1 MASSQTKPYG
11 TWKSPITSALITGVL
26 GLSEIILDGNDIYWC
41 ESRPNEG
48 GRTVIVRH
56 NLDNPAGQPQD
67 VTPAPFNV
75 RSRVHEYGGGSYT
88 VSDGT
93 IYFSNFIDQRL
104 YRHKAGGT
112 PEPITPTAP
121 LRFADSIVDQARG
134 RLICVREDHSNEG
147 EIINTLVSVPLNGD
161 NTGGTVLTS
170 GNDFYS
176 SPRLSPDGSYL
187 AWLTWNH
194 PNMPWDG
201 TELWMAHVGSNGTL
215 SDANR
220 IAGNIDESICQPE
233 WSPDGLLY
241 FVSDR
246 TGWWN
251 LYRWQDE
258 RVEAL
263 YPMEAEFSEPQWQF
277 GLSTYSIPSANE
289 LICTYT
295 RAGTDYPARL
305 DTTTGILTPI
315 ELPYTS
321 IRTLRTTA
329 SQVFLIAAS
338 PIEPWSIVQLQ
349 LATDSSSVLRRASNI
364 QVDPGYLSQPASIEF
379 PTEHGLTA
387 FGLFYPPRNKDFVAP
402 ENERP
407 PLIVKSHGGPTAAAS
422 SAFNLAIQ
430 FWTSR
435 GFAVLDVNYGGSTGY
450 GRVYRQRLKGQFGI
464 VDVDDCVNGARY
476 LAAQGLV
483 DGDRMAITG
492 GSAGGYTTLCALT
505 FHDTFKVGASYFGI
519 SDIETLMRDTHKFE
533 SRYGDWLI
541 GPYPEEQATY
551 YERSPIHFV
560 EQISCPMIFFQ
571 GLEDHIVP
579 PNQAEEMVAALQAKG
594 LPVAYIAYEGEG
606 HGFRRAENI
615 QRSLEAELY
624 FYSQVF
630 GFSLADPVEPV
641 KIENM

>member
-1 MASSQTKPYG
+1 MASRQRKPYG

-26 GLSEIILDGNDIYWC
+26 GLNEINLDGTDIYWS

-48 GRTVIVRH
+48 GRTIIVRY
-56 NLDNPAGQPQD
+56 NPAGKTED
-67 VTPAPFNV
+67 ITPAPFNV
-75 RSRVHEYGGGSYT
+75 RSRVHEYGGGSYI
-88 VSDGT
+88 VSDDT
-93 IYFSNFIDQRL
+93 LYFSNFADQRL
-104 YRHKAGGT
+104 YRQKVGST
-112 PEPITPTAP
+112 PEPITPSAP
-121 LRFADSIVDQARG
+121 LRFADYIVDRARR
-134 RLICVREDHSNEG
+134 RLICVREDHSNED
-147 EIINTLVSVPLNGD
+147 EAINTLVSVPLDGD

-176 SPRLSPDGSYL
+176 SPRLSPDGTHL

-201 TELWMAHVGSNGTL
+201 TELWLAHVGSNGSL
-215 SDANR
+215 SDAHR
-220 IAGNIDESICQPE
+220 VAGNIDESICQPE
-233 WSPDGLLY
+233 WSPDGQLY

-251 LYRWQDE
+251 LYRWQAE
-258 RVEAL
+258 RAEAL
-263 YPMEAEFSEPQWQF
+263 CPMEAEFSEPQWQF
-277 GLSTYSIPSANE
+277 GLSTYSIPTANE
-289 LICTYT
+289 IICKYT
-295 RAGTDYPARL
+295 RGGIDYLARL
-305 DTTTGILTPI
+305 DTTSGVLTPI
-315 ELPYTS
+315 EIPYTS
-321 IRTLRTTA
+321 IRTLRATV
-329 SQVFLIAAS
+329 SQVFLVAAS
-338 PIEPWSIVQLQ
+338 PVEPWSVVRLLLANGASEVLQ
-349 LATDSSSVLRRASNI
+349 RASNI
-364 QVDPGYLSQPASIEF
+364 EIEPGYLSQPASIEF

-387 FGLFYPPRNKDFVAP
+387 YGLFYAPRNKDFVAL

-407 PLIVKSHGGPTAAAS
+407 PLIVKSHGGPTDAAS
-422 SAFNLAIQ
+422 SAFKLAIQ

-464 VDVDDCVNGARY
+464 VDVEDCVNGARY

-483 DGDRMAITG
+483 DGERMGITG

-505 FHDTFKVGASYFGI
+505 FHDIFKVGASYFGI
-519 SDIETLMRDTHKFE
+519 SDVELLIRDTHKFE

-541 GPYPEEQATY
+541 GPYPEDQATY
-551 YERSPIHFV
+551 YARSPIHFV

-571 GLEDHIVP
+571 GLEDHVVP

-630 GFSLADPVEPV
+630 GFSLADDVEPV

>member
-1 MASSQTKPYG
+1 MASRQTKPYG

-26 GLSEIILDGNDIYWC
+26 GLSEIILDGNAIYWS

-56 NLDNPAGQPQD
+56 NPDGPNGQPQD
-67 VTPAPFNV
+67 ITLAPFNV

-93 IYFSNFIDQRL
+93 LYFSNFTDQRL
-104 YRHKAGGT
+104 YRHKAGDT
-112 PEPITPTAP
+112 PEPITPAAP
-121 LRFADSIVDQARG
+121 LRFADSIVDRARG

-147 EIINTLVSVPLNGD
+147 ETINTLVSVPLDGD
-161 NTGGTVLTS
+161 NMGGTVLTS

-176 SPRLSPDGSYL
+176 SPRLSPDGTYL

-201 TELWMAHVGSNGTL
+201 TELWVAHVGSNGSL

-220 IAGNIDESICQPE
+220 VAGNIDESICQPE

-241 FVSDR
+241 FISDR

-258 RVEAL
+258 RIEAL
-263 YPMEAEFSEPQWQF
+263 CPMEAEFSEPQWQF

-289 LICTYT
+289 IICKYT
-295 RAGTDYPARL
+295 RAGNDYLARL
-305 DTTTGILTPI
+305 DTTTGTLTPI
-315 ELPYTS
+315 EIQYTS
-321 IRTLRTTA
+321 IRTLRATA

-338 PIEPWSIVQLQ
+338 PTEPWSVVRLQ
-349 LATDSSSVLRRASNI
+349 PATDSSGVLRRASNLQI
-364 QVDPGYLSQPASIEF
+364 DPGYLSQPASIEF

-387 FGLFYPPRNKDFVAP
+387 YGLFYPPRNNDFVAP

-450 GRVYRQRLKGQFGI
+450 GRVYRQRLKGKFGI
-464 VDVDDCVNGARY
+464 VDVEDCVNGARY

-519 SDIETLMRDTHKFE
+519 SDVETLIRDTHKFE

-571 GLEDHIVP
+571 GLEDHVVP

-630 GFSLADPVEPV
+630 GFSLADHVEPV